1 MKEIINLEEARLCR
15 LSEDELLVKAIES
28 AAEQI
33 GTHARVLRD
42 LSRRLGNLEGIV
54 HDIDQDLEDY
64 R

>member
-1 MKEIINLEEARLCR
+1 MKEIINLQEARLCR

-33 GTHARVLRD
+33 GTHTRVLKD
-42 LSRRLGNLEGIV
+42 LSRRLGNLERIV
-54 HDIDQDLEDY
+54 NDIDQELEGY